1 MKKPIMACM
10 ALLMVLIL
18 ASCKAPGGNTQTV
31 FIWGTADSE
40 IFKGDTASVSSELN
54 EYVDNT
60 VEKIKTNIRVGSSA
74 AFDIAYQKTV
84 EQNGIIRHVYKE
96 VNDLATLR
104 YFGDTQELA
113 QIYFKAEVDSELGKC
128 STEEEY
134 KRWAMSFPL
143 FLGIK
148 DNVGIEGMYTREYK
162 YSCETRVVTSGA
174 DFAGQRTV
182 EGFYIPKDD
191 TETVSGYTFSFTKH
205 LAGVPTSDKISIY
218 VAKNTIAKNTIIL
231 NFDEKR
237 FADTEAP
244 ELDMTACDEAVE
256 NFLNAKVDTKKY
268 TLASYEAKDAYLTYI
283 GEKLCL
289 VYAVEMDLKD
299 NVSGGTI
306 ATAQKVAVD
315 VNAISK

>member
-1 MKKPIMACM
+1 MKKLMTIGISVI
-10 ALLMVLIL
+10 LLLSMV
-18 ASCKAPGGNTQTV
+18 ACKAPGGNTQTV

-40 IFKGDTASVSSELN
+40 IFKGDTVSVSSELN

-60 VEKIKTNIRVGSSA
+60 VEKIKKNIRVGASA

-84 EQNGIIRHVYKE
+84 EQNGIIRHVYNE

-134 KRWAMSFPL
+134 KRWAMGFPL

-218 VAKNTIAKNTIIL
+218 VAKNTIIL
-231 NFDEKR
+231 NFDERR
-237 FADTEAP
+237 FANTEAP
-244 ELDMTACDEAVE
+244 ELDMTACEEAVE
-256 NFLNAKVDTKKY
+256 KFVNANVDTKKY

-289 VYAVEMDLKD
+289 VYAVEL
-299 NVSGGTI
+299 NLTNNISGDTI